1 MRPFQHWTVLPHD
14 RLLRLDENIVT
25 VTGDKH
31 MPIGDFPRR
40 MTVVRLLDGR
50 LVIYSAIALDEREMR
65 AIEQFGE
72 PAYLIVQGDLHRLD
86 AKIWKDRYPALW
98 VVAPSGARE
107 KVEQVVHVDCT
118 TVDFAD
124 PNVEFVEIP
133 GTDGLE
139 GALIVKTP
147 NGTTLI
153 LNDIIANMPH
163 RPGFGG
169 WMLRLIG
176 FGPGPRIPRI
186 IEKRKIRDRSAVRT
200 QLERWARLS
209 ALRRVIVSHGALI
222 ETNPSR
228 ALRQLAMSLA
238 T

>member
-25 VTGDKH
+25 VTGDIH
-31 MPIGDFPRR
+31 MPLGDFPRR

-50 LVIYSAIALDEREMR
+50 LVIYSAIALHEGEMR

-72 PAYLIVQGDLHRLD
+72 PAYLIVPGELHRLD

-107 KVEQVVHVDCT
+107 KVERVVHVDCT
-118 TVDFAD
+118 SVDFGD
-124 PNVEFVEIP
+124 PNVAFVEIP

-139 GALIVKTP
+139 GALIVQTP

-153 LNDIIANMPH
+153 VNDIIANLPH
-163 RPGFGG
+163 RRGFGG
-169 WMLRLIG
+169 WMLRLVG
-176 FGPGPRIPRI
+176 FRAPGRASR
-186 IEKRKIRDRSAVRT
+186 ESSKRR
-200 QLERWARLS
+200 
-209 ALRRVIVSHGALI
+209 
-222 ETNPSR
+222 
-228 ALRQLAMSLA
+228 
-238 T
+238 